1 MTLGDRIVV
10 LADGRMQQVGTP
22 IELYRAPAN
31 RFVAGFIGTPPMN
44 FVDGRLEHADD
55 AARFVADG
63 LRVPVGRARAAL
75 SPQPATLGIRP
86 EALRLAPEPG
96 DDAPSGRVVL
106 VERLGGTSHVHV
118 AVGPHR

>member
-1 MTLGDRIVV
+1 
-10 LADGRMQQVGTP
+10 
-22 IELYRAPAN
+22 
-31 RFVAGFIGTPPMN
+31 MN

-118 AVGPHR
+118 AVGPHRLVATVAGEPLPDVGDAVALHVPGDAVHLFDAEGLTMR